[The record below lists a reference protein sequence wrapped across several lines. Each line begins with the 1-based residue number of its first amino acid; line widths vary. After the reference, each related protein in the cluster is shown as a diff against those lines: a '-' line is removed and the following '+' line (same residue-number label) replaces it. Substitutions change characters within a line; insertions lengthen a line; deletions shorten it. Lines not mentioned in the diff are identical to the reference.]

1 MFTIGQKVVDQ
12 NGKVFVVESISDKDF
27 GSGRSQYLSL
37 RPCFESDS
45 RYRSYVPSDN
55 ASELI
60 RNIRTKEEA
69 RGLRKSYSEI
79 ETMCFQSPRERKM
92 YFEKVI
98 HSKSPLELI
107 RARKSLL
114 LYREERKALKK
125 SFSDFDR
132 TVLDHILNLLSDEM
146 AAALNLDQNKAKNYL
161 KECRNRE

>member
-60 RNIRTKEEA
+60 RNIRTREEA
-69 RGLRKSYSEI
+69 RGLRKSYPEI

-92 YFEKVI
+92 YFEKVVL
-98 HSKSPLELI
+98 SYV
-107 RARKSLL
+107 RKVCLN
-114 LYREERKALKK
+114 K
-125 SFSDFDR
+125 F
-132 TVLDHILNLLSDEM
+132 IL
-146 AAALNLDQNKAKNYL
+146 AKDYSV
-161 KECRNRE
+161 KDVVKII

>member
-60 RNIRTKEEA
+60 RNIRTREEA
-69 RGLRKSYSEI
+69 RGLRKSYPEI

-92 YFEKVI
+92 
-98 HSKSPLELI
+98 
-107 RARKSLL
+107 
-114 LYREERKALKK
+114 
-125 SFSDFDR
+125 
-132 TVLDHILNLLSDEM
+132 
-146 AAALNLDQNKAKNYL
+146 
-161 KECRNRE
+161 